1 MPAKK
6 RIMLVFGTR
15 PEAIKLA
22 PLIKE
27 FESRPELFETIVC
40 VTAQHRQM
48 LDEVLEVFSIVPN
61 YDLDVMRE
69 NQNLA
74 EVFCRVLQSMMIVIE
89 EAKPDYVIVHG
100 DTSTCFAAA
109 LSAFYTKTKV
119 LHVEAGLRTHDI
131 SSPFPEEMN
140 RQLVGRISSYHFSPT
155 LLNKANLLREGV
167 PEKQILVTGNT
178 IVDALQYI
186 NSWLDTSNSPLSVQI
201 QEKLKSIL
209 NFDWRLGR
217 FVLITAH
224 RRENFGQPLANIFDS
239 IKILASEYPHYQ
251 FVFPLHP
258 NPNVQEQASSS
269 LSKIKNVSLIPA
281 LDYLSF
287 IELLRYCHFVITDS
301 GGVQEE
307 APSFGRR
314 LLILRNNTE
323 RPEGLVSDQAYIVG
337 SNQDEILRNGRELL
351 KADQL
356 DFQSHGEPNPF
367 GDGRASQ
374 RIVKFIASLDLAD
387 AKSFY

>member
-1 MPAKK
+1 MF
-6 RIMLVFGTR
+6 VFGTR

-27 FESRPELFETIVC
+27 FESSPELFETIVC

-48 LDEVLEVFSIVPN
+48 LDEVLEVFSIVPD

-74 EVFCRVLQSMMIVIE
+74 DVFCRVLQSMLAVIE

-119 LHVEAGLRTHDI
+119 FHIEAGLRTLDI

-140 RQLVGRISSYHFSPT
+140 RQMVGRIANYHFSPT
-155 LLNKANLLREGV
+155 DQNKENLLREGV
-167 PEKQILVTGNT
+167 SEKQILVTGNT
-178 IVDALQYI
+178 IVDALEHI
-186 NSWLDTSNSPLSVQI
+186 NSWLDKSNSNLSDQI
-201 QEKLKSIL
+201 QSKLKSIL
-209 NFDWRLGR
+209 SFDWRQER

-224 RRENFGQPLANIFDS
+224 RRENFGQPLADIFDS
-239 IKILASEYPHYQ
+239 IKILASEYPDHK
-251 FVFPLHP
+251 FVLPLHP
-258 NPNVQEQASSS
+258 NPNVQGQALKS
-269 LSKIKNVSLIPA
+269 LSNIKNVSLIPA

-287 IELLRYCHFVITDS
+287 IELLRYCHFVMTDS

-307 APSFGRR
+307 APSFGKR
-314 LLILRNNTE
+314 LLLLRNNTE
-323 RPEGLVSDQAYIVG
+323 RPEGLVGGQANMVG
-337 SNQDEILRNGRELL
+337 SDKDEILRKGRELIETS
-351 KADQL
+351 QF
-356 DFQSHGEPNPF
+356 DFKTFGAPNPF
-367 GDGRASQ
+367 GDGRASK
-374 RIVKFIASLDLAD
+374 RIVEFVAKLDLVGEEEPN
-387 AKSFY
+387 

>member
-1 MPAKK
+1 MF
-6 RIMLVFGTR
+6 VFGTR

-27 FESRPELFETIVC
+27 FESRSELFATIVC

-48 LDEVLEVFSIVPN
+48 LDEVLEVFSIVPD

-74 EVFCRVLQSMMIVIE
+74 DVLCRVLQSMLAILE

-119 LHVEAGLRTHDI
+119 FHIEAGLRTLDI

-140 RQLVGRISSYHFSPT
+140 RQIVARIANYHFSPT
-155 LLNKANLLREGV
+155 NQNKQNLLREGV
-167 PEKQILVTGNT
+167 SEKQILVTGNT
-178 IVDALQYI
+178 IVDALEHI
-186 NSWLDTSNSPLSVQI
+186 NSWLDQSNSNLSHQT
-201 QEKLKSIL
+201 QSKLKSIL
-209 NFDWRLGR
+209 SFDWRQEK

-224 RRENFGQPLANIFDS
+224 RRENFGQPLANIFNP
-239 IKILASEYPHYQ
+239 IKILASEYPGHK
-251 FVFPLHP
+251 FVLPLHP
-258 NPNVQEQASSS
+258 NPNVQEQALKS
-269 LSKIKNVSLIPA
+269 LSNIKNVSLIPA

-287 IELLRYCHFVITDS
+287 TELLRHCHFVMTDS

-307 APSFGRR
+307 APSFGKR
-314 LLILRNNTE
+314 LLLLRNNTE
-323 RPEGLVSDQAYIVG
+323 RPEGLVGGHAYLVG
-337 SNQDEILRNGRELL
+337 SDKDEILRKGRELIETSQFDYI
-351 KADQL
+351 APGA
-356 DFQSHGEPNPF
+356 SNPF
-367 GDGRASQ
+367 GDGQASK
-374 RIVKFIASLDLAD
+374 RIVEFVTNLDLVGEED
-387 AKSFY
+387 LN